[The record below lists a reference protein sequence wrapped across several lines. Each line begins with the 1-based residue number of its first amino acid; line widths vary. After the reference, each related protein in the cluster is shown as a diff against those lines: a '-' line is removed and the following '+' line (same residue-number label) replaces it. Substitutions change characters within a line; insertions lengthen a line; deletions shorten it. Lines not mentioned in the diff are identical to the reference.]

1 MNNKILRFSE
11 QKKHKFDN
19 TSTINIR
26 LHNDILIETEH
37 KIKQRLMDVEIEQKL
52 PVIENIPL
60 TNDYHDTSRIRSYVK
75 ITKKDINSDIETYSI
90 FIYHILN
97 VSHVLILTKYRKNT
111 KSFLIYEKTD
121 KQPDTI
127 ISDAIYTENL
137 AHHTVIEKS
146 QDTKIIS
153 NLNTSNIITALN
165 SSSPETHP
173 VVTIPLTDI
182 LDPILLEFYYVVLN
196 GLYISRTP
204 SDILSRLVWILMN
217 L

>member
-1 MNNKILRFSE
+1 MNIKILRFTE
-11 QKKHKFDN
+11 QKNHKYDN
-19 TSTINIR
+19 TSIINIR
-26 LHNDILIETEH
+26 LHNDILIEIEH
-37 KIKQRLMDVEIEQKL
+37 KIKQRLIDVEIEQKL

-97 VSHVLILTKYRKNT
+97 ISHVLILTKYRTNT
-111 KSFLIYEKTD
+111 KSFLIYKTTD
-121 KQPDTI
+121 KLPDNI

-137 AHHTVIEKS
+137 AHKTVIEKS

-153 NLNTSNIITALN
+153 KSNTSKIVTALN
-165 SSSPETHP
+165 RLDPETHP
-173 VVTIPLTDI
+173 VITIPLTDI

-196 GLYISRTP
+196 GLHISRTP

>member
-1 MNNKILRFSE
+1 MNIKILKFPE
-11 QKKHKFDN
+11 QNKHKFYN
-19 TSTINIR
+19 TSTINII
-26 LHNDILIETEH
+26 LHDDILIETEH
-37 KIKQRLMDVEIEQKL
+37 KIKQRLIDVVIEQKI
-52 PVIENIPL
+52 PVIDNIPI
-60 TNDYHDTSRIRSYVK
+60 TNDYKDTSRIRSYVK

-97 VSHVLILTKYRKNT
+97 VSHVLILIKYRTNT

-121 KQPDTI
+121 KHPDNI
-127 ISDAIYTENL
+127 ISDTIYTENL
-137 AHHTVIEKS
+137 SHKTVIEKS

-153 NLNTSNIITALN
+153 NFNTSKIITALN
-165 SSSPETHP
+165 NLDPETHP

-182 LDPILLEFYYVVLN
+182 LEPTLLEFYYVVLN
-196 GLYISRTP
+196 GLYISKTP